1 MIGSYWF
8 TNTVNLKLRPTNQR
22 VKVIQ
27 QKKYNRGWHF
37 ALKHEYLN
45 ITHSSSLTTQERERG
60 RERNPP
66 TWAPA
71 SPVLPPPTLISVT
84 KGIYGPVFN
93 KISLVDHSVLTINV
107 SLTYYLFKYWV
118 SLNPNNIWCGLK
130 TPRVQWAQTV
140 FCHLKIIPLPGNV
153 MKAMKVNTNTQTDK
167 NISITMLDIGLTNHD
182 VRKLQDFCLIDPLT
196 VWLSAGSKVLL
207 AGKLWEDRQ
216 CLHVPICHNNAV
228 LGYTGSSVST
238 LGRVPATTVLA
249 SPPSSLPPGPI

>member
-71 SPVLPPPTLISVT
+71 SPVLPPALITVT
-84 KGIYGPVFN
+84 IGIYGPVFN
-93 KISLVDHSVLTINV
+93 KISLVDHSSLLTITAC
-107 SLTYYLFKYWV
+107 SSYLFATFYGETRLTLYTV
-118 SLNPNNIWCGLK
+118 NLNPNNVC
-130 TPRVQWAQTV
+130 
-140 FCHLKIIPLPGNV
+140 C
-153 MKAMKVNTNTQTDK
+153 
-167 NISITMLDIGLTNHD
+167 
-182 VRKLQDFCLIDPLT
+182 
-196 VWLSAGSKVLL
+196 WLN
-207 AGKLWEDRQ
+207 
-216 CLHVPICHNNAV
+216 PAV
-228 LGYTGSSVST
+228 
-238 LGRVPATTVLA
+238 GRHSCV
-249 SPPSSLPPGPI
+249 I